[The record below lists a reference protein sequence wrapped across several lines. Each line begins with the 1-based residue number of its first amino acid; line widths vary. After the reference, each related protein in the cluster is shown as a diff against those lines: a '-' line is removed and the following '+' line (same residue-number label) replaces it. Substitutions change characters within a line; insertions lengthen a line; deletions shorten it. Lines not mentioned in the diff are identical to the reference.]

1 MSKEFERFRN
11 TTDFDYLHEE
21 LDSSKSIWVVDLT
34 VKFDTVIPG
43 MLGECFLELKEKA
56 NRFGANAFQVT
67 GNDIFINGSETPLK
81 ISPFLHSWSKKT
93 EIEFYN
99 IKGIWLS
106 ANNEHLFLRIGLGQ
120 KEVIISETDEALFFP
135 VSAEQVVGHLKL
147 IVTCMN

>member
-1 MSKEFERFRN
+1 MTISFHHVEWTHISTSSTLVDVQITSFDIKLTEEEHIKISNPLGTEF
-11 TTDFDYLHEE
+11 
-21 LDSSKSIWVVDLT
+21 DL
-34 VKFDTVIPG
+34 
-43 MLGECFLELKEKA
+43 A
-56 NRFGANAFQVT
+56 
-67 GNDIFINGSETPLK
+67 DIFINGSETPLK

-99 IKGIWLS
+99 IKGIWIS